1 MLFDERR
8 TTFVLSDAPRQKI
21 LLGLTVL
28 ILGLAGTARPEEAT
42 KYELRATT
50 TPDQFQRVRVL
61 LEVSGQLKING
72 EDKKVTQVPLQVN
85 GELLYDERVLKSD
98 TQNKCRSSVRYYDT
112 AAAELRI
119 GETSQKTS
127 LHPDRRLAATQVT
140 ATETVLFS
148 PLAPFTRDELELLE
162 TQANSAAL
170 YRLLPDKAISLGQ
183 SWNHDNSAV
192 AALLCLDAITQTDV
206 KSTLRQVEKS
216 LAIVDLEGSV
226 NGSVR
231 GVSSDIQVRGKYNFD
246 LKQGTFTWITLSIS
260 EKRASS
266 AAEPGFEVVA
276 KLREVLAPTPPRA
289 ELSDATIKD
298 LTLDPGPG
306 STLLSLAS
314 SAGRFQ
320 LLHTR
325 QWRVMMDR
333 TDLTVLRMLDQGDLI
348 AQCNASRL
356 PDLPA
361 GQRVSVESFQADVKR
376 ALGEHFGEFRDV
388 TQESTDGGLRVL
400 RAVVSGT
407 ASELPIQWSYYH
419 LSDDKGHQAAI
430 VFTMDARLV
439 EKFAEADRTI
449 ISSFAFTGSAEAAPE
464 TATETAPV
472 AAPAAAPDAAAP
484 AAPKSGDAKPEA
496 ATAARPSSGAVRQP
510 RR

>member
-1 MLFDERR
+1 
-8 TTFVLSDAPRQKI
+8 V
-21 LLGLTVL
+21 
-28 ILGLAGTARPEEAT
+28 T
-42 KYELRATT
+42 K
-50 TPDQFQRVRVL
+50 
-61 LEVSGQLKING
+61 
-72 EDKKVTQVPLQVN
+72 VPLQVN
-85 GELLYDERVLKSD
+85 GELVYDERVLKSD
-98 TQNKCRSSVRYYDT
+98 TQNKCRSSVRHYDT
-112 AAAELRI
+112 AQAELRI
-119 GETSQKTS
+119 GETTQQTS
-127 LHPDRRLAATQVT
+127 LHPDRRLAVTQVT
-140 ATETVLFS
+140 AGETVLFS

-170 YRLLPDKAISLGQ
+170 YRLLPDKAVALGE
-183 SWNHDNSAV
+183 SWNHDNAAV

-216 LAIVDLEGSV
+216 LAIVDMEGSV
-226 NGSVR
+226 NGTVR

-246 LKQGTFTWITLSIS
+246 LKQGTITWITLSIS
-260 EKRASS
+260 ETRASS

-289 ELSDATIKD
+289 ELSDETLKD
-298 LTLDPGPG
+298 LALEPSPG
-306 STLLSLAS
+306 STLVSLSS

-356 PDLPA
+356 ADLPA
-361 GQRVSVESFQADVKR
+361 GQRVSMDSFQADVKR

-388 TQESTDGGLRVL
+388 SQESTDGGMRVL

-407 ASELPIQWSYYH
+407 TSELPIQWSYYH
-419 LSDDKGHQAAI
+419 LSDDKGHQAAM

-439 EKFAEADRTI
+439 EKFAEADRTL
-449 ISSFAFTGSAEAAPE
+449 ISSFAFTGPNEAVPEAAKPE
-464 TATETAPV
+464 T
-472 AAPAAAPDAAAP
+472 
-484 AAPKSGDAKPEA
+484 AKPEA
-496 ATAARPSSGAVRQP
+496 ATAAQPTTSAERQS